1 VAQMIEHLP
10 SKHEALSLI
19 PVLQK
24 KKKKKKKKNAAEVV
38 CFGFYSQLIGLTKKE
53 NVKI

>member
-1 VAQMIEHLP
+1 MIEHLP

-24 KKKKKKKKNAAEVV
+24 KKKE
-38 CFGFYSQLIGLTKKE
+38 KE
-53 NVKI
+53 KEKEICC